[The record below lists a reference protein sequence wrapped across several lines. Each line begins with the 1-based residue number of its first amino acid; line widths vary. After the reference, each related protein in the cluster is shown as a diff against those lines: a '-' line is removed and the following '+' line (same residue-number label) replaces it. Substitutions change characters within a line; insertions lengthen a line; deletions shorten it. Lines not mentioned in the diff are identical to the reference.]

1 MTFPWHLEVL
11 IDFYGNESTYG
22 VQTNAKFA
30 LVFHAILSS
39 WDLGAQQ
46 GFFKLTM
53 KSNASQAIVEVAAF
67 GN

>member
-1 MTFPWHLEVL
+1 VHKWSSNKCQICF
-11 IDFYGNESTYG
+11 S
-22 VQTNAKFA
+22 
-30 LVFHAILSS
+30 VFLAILSS